1 MSNQRLLA
9 CGLAIAMVTLLFG
22 SVSGHGQE
30 AKKVFRAGTA
40 IVDTSP
46 TEFPMML
53 DGGFV
58 LRPSNVVQDPLNVRA
73 LCMDD
78 GQHRFVIAV
87 LDAVG
92 TPDWMIDEVKAKVK
106 KKTGLLPEQI
116 SISTT
121 HCHSAPAL
129 RGVSNEETGRYVKNL
144 PEKIV
149 SAIVQ
154 AQANLQPVQ
163 VGWTT
168 AREPRFVFCRRF
180 IMKPGTAT
188 TEPLAFTGSKGDLA
202 MMNPGRCNPNIV
214 TRTAVPD
221 QTVYILAF
229 QTLQG
234 KPLALFSNYSTHYAG
249 VGIQKNAMSA
259 DYYGVYRNAIGKRIG
274 APDNFVAIMSNGT
287 SGDTNCIDF
296 LKKAEDQKYDIDI
309 VGNGMAD
316 TVAKAYSKIKFSDW
330 VPLLYQQREVTHKIL
345 KPSAADIAEAKE
357 HFVKTKNPEMILRNR
372 TDYYAKATIRLEN
385 MPNEKVSKLQTIRLG
400 DLGIVTMPF
409 EVYSFTGH
417 DIRANSP
424 FGTTFVISLANGC
437 HSYLPTAD
445 AFAVGG
451 YTTWRSAGRTT
462 GPEVEPVVRGT
473 VLDMLNDLAR

>member
-1 MSNQRLLA
+1 MQNQKLLVY
-9 CGLAIAMVTLLFG
+9 GLIVATAAIFFG
-22 SVSGHGQE
+22 FSTGYTQE
-30 AKKVFRAGTA
+30 TKKVFKVGTA

-46 TEFPMML
+46 VEFPMML

-58 LRPSNVVQDPLNVRA
+58 LRPSKKVQDPLNVRA

-92 TPDWMIDEVKAKVK
+92 IPESMVDQAKAIVK
-106 KKTGLLPEQI
+106 KKTGLPPEQI

-129 RGVSNEETGRYVKNL
+129 RFESNEETGRYVKGL
-144 PEKIV
+144 ADKIA
-149 SAIVQ
+149 SAIIQ
-154 AQANLQPVQ
+154 AQANLQPAQ

-168 AREPRFVFCRRF
+168 GREPRFVFCRRF
-180 IMKPGTAT
+180 LMQPGTAT
-188 TEPLAFTGSKGDLA
+188 TEPVAFTGSKGDIA
-202 MMNPGRCNPNIV
+202 MMNPGRCNPNSI
-214 TRTAVPD
+214 TRTGVPD
-221 QTVYILAF
+221 QTVYLLAF

-249 VGIQKNAMSA
+249 VRGNVMSA
-259 DYYGVYRNAIGKRIG
+259 DYYGVYRNAIGKLIG

-309 VGNGMAD
+309 VGNGMAQ
-316 TVAKAYSKIKFSDW
+316 TVAKAYAKIKFVDW
-330 VPLLYQQREVTHKIL
+330 VPLAYEQREVTLKIL
-345 KPSAADIAEAKE
+345 KPSAADVAEAKAY
-357 HFVKTKNPEMILRNR
+357 FVKTKNPEMKLRNR
-372 TDYYAKATIRLEN
+372 TDFYAESTVLLET
-385 MPNEKVSKLQTIRLG
+385 MPNEKTSKLQAIRVG
-400 DLGIVTMPF
+400 DLGIITMPF

-424 FGTTFVISLANGC
+424 FGTTFVISLANACNG
-437 HSYLPTAD
+437 YLPTAD
-445 AFAVGG
+445 AFSVGG
-451 YTTWRSAGRTT
+451 YTTWRSARRNT
-462 GPEVEPVVRGT
+462 GPEAEPIVRAT
-473 VLDMLNDLAR
+473 SLDMLRQLAK